1 MGRGGSL
8 YQIDA
13 VRLLLGKRWKGYSGD
28 MLKLIIYVPDS
39 HVEVVKAAVFAAGA
53 GKIGDYDCCSWQILG
68 KGQFRALEGSDPYL
82 GEQGKI
88 EQVEEWRVETVVP
101 DAVLQDVLHAMR
113 QAHPYE
119 EPAFDLFRMELPD

>member
-1 MGRGGSL
+1 
-8 YQIDA
+8 
-13 VRLLLGKRWKGYSGD
+13 
-28 MLKLIIYVPDS
+28 MLKLVIYIPDS
-39 HVEVVKAAVFAAGA
+39 HVEVVKTAVFAAGA

>member
-1 MGRGGSL
+1 
-8 YQIDA
+8 
-13 VRLLLGKRWKGYSGD
+13 

-53 GKIGDYDCCSWQILG
+53 GKIGDYDCCSWQTLG